1 MTDPY
6 GTNRPPNRRNGR
18 SRLASV
24 LETHIWWWIPLVIGI
39 GWLIF
44 AMIVLQLNLTSA
56 WAIAVAIGLLLVV
69 ASFTEVVNALAAPSW
84 QWLHAVL
91 AGVFFIG
98 GITALVWP
106 QPTFLALARIV
117 AWLLFFKGCAD
128 IILALGRRLDDPL
141 WWLRLILGALEI
153 GIAFWA
159 GDSPHRSALLL
170 ALWVGLSA
178 IAKGVTDIV
187 LAFGIRSFIR
197 KDQIESATP
206 APDTTTPTPTMP
218 AAQPWSTE
226 RLP

>member
-6 GTNRPPNRRNGR
+6 STNRSGATERLGGR

-24 LETHIWWWIPLVIGI
+24 LETHIWWWIPLIIGI

-56 WAIAVAIGLLLVV
+56 WAIAVAIGLLLIV
-69 ASFTEVVNALAAPSW
+69 ASFSELVNALAAPNW
-84 QWLHAVL
+84 QWLHALL
-91 AGVFFIG
+91 AGVFFVG

-128 IILALGRRLDDPL
+128 IVLALGRRLDDPL
-141 WWLRLILGALEI
+141 WWLRLILGASEI

-159 GDSPHRSALLL
+159 GDAPHRSALLL
-170 ALWVGLSA
+170 VLWVGLSA
-178 IAKGVTDIV
+178 IGKGVTDIE
-187 LAFGIRSFIR
+187 LAFAIRSLTR
-197 KDQIESATP
+197 RGGTQTP
-206 APDTTTPTPTMP
+206 STPTPPPGVPT
-218 AAQPWSTE
+218 ASPWSTE